1 MYQAENL
8 VEKWDSILNMDGMP
22 EINNAERKYATLLV
36 MENQLREMGSDKAV
50 LMEAA
55 PINNSMATGG
65 IDRYEPIMLG
75 MVRRSLPNLM
85 PFDVCGVQPMRG
97 PSDIIFCLRSLYGS
111 ERANAMTRREALFN
125 EADTSFSSSKFDQS
139 FAQTPLNG
147 AHAGSNPVD
156 GAYTTGHGMT
166 TAEGEAL
173 GDALNNQWG
182 QMSFSIDKMSVEAKT
197 RALKAEYTLELAQD
211 LKTVHG
217 LEADDLLA
225 TILSQ
230 EITFEINR
238 EIVRTIYN
246 IAKWGSPA
254 TANPGSFNLDVDAN
268 GRWSVE
274 RFKGLAFN
282 IQRDANHI
290 AQETRRGRGNVLI
303 CSSDVASALTL
314 TGVLDPTPALSVD
327 DTGSTYAGNIGKI
340 KVYIDPYS
348 ANIGANSQFYVVGY
362 KGQSSWDAG
371 LYYCPYTMMQLVRA
385 INPDTLQP
393 KMGYKTR
400 YGLSQNPFVVGANG
414 KADGDNLTTNQNFY
428 YRKTRVLNLM

>member
-1 MYQAENL
+1 MYQAESL
-8 VEKWDSILNMDGMP
+8 LEKWDGVLNLEDMP
-22 EINNAERKYATLLV
+22 VLSDATRKYTTAMVL
-36 MENQLREMGSDKAV
+36 ENQMKEMSSDRAI
-50 LMEAA
+50 LAEAA
-55 PINNSMATGG
+55 PMNNSMATGG

-97 PSDIIFCLRSLYGS
+97 PSDIIFCLRSLYGG
-111 ERANAMTRREALFN
+111 ERANAMTRKEALFN
-125 EADTSFSSSKFDQS
+125 EADTSFSSSKFDNS
-139 FAQTPLNG
+139 FNSTPLNG
-147 AHAGSNPVD
+147 AHVGSNPVD
-156 GAYTTGHGMT
+156 GTYTTGHGMT

-173 GDALNNQWG
+173 GDAITNQWG
-182 QMSFSIDKMSVEAKT
+182 QMSFTIDKMSVEAKT

-211 LKTVHG
+211 LKSVHG
-217 LEADDLLA
+217 MEAYDLLT

-246 IAKWGSPA
+246 VAKWGSAA
-254 TANPGSFNLDVDAN
+254 TANPGTFNLDVDAN

-274 RFKGLAFN
+274 RFKGMAFN

-290 AQETRRGRGNVLI
+290 AQETRRGRGNVMI
-303 CSSDVASALTL
+303 CSSDVASALAM
-314 TGVLDPTPALSVD
+314 TGVLDPNPALSVD
-327 DTGSTYAGNIGKI
+327 DTASTYAGNIGSI

-362 KGQSSWDAG
+362 KGQSSWDSG
-371 LYYCPYTMMQLVRA
+371 LYYCPYTMMHLVHA
-385 INPDTLQP
+385 ISPDTMQP
-393 KMGYKTR
+393 KIGFKTR
-400 YGLSQNPFVVGANG
+400 YGLSQNPFVVGSNG
-414 KADGDNLTTNQNFY
+414 RADGDNLTNNGNFY